1 MQASALLLHWG
12 SYRRAHNVRVLIVY
26 FSFLLCCPLCFQGSA
41 QIRQREGFLVFGN
54 FSLFKTPFLGQ
65 NSVPP
70 SFVSF
75 FVFYIFFLPP
85 FEDLGCFSGCLMSS
99 AGIQKL
105 FCGIYLAFKC
115 SFDEFVGEK
124 VFSPSYSSAILA
136 PPQASVFGLK
146 KIVLH
151 TNKQLGSIYERISE
165 NN

>member
-1 MQASALLLHWG
+1 
-12 SYRRAHNVRVLIVY
+12 
-26 FSFLLCCPLCFQGSA
+26 
-41 QIRQREGFLVFGN
+41 
-54 FSLFKTPFLGQ
+54 
-65 NSVPP
+65 
-70 SFVSF
+70 
-75 FVFYIFFLPP
+75 
-85 FEDLGCFSGCLMSS
+85 MSS

-105 FCGIYLAFKC
+105 FCGIYLEFKC